1 MTILEAAQTSQST
14 PSSAWRIR
22 GGTPLEGT
30 VDLYGA
36 KNAISK
42 QLIASLLTTE
52 PCFFSNVPR
61 IAETT
66 ITLEMLSELGTQ
78 YEWLT
83 EHTLRV
89 ETPHLRTAA
98 VPDRFAGLNRVSVLF
113 LAPLLH
119 RAGEARVP
127 VPGGDAIG
135 VRPVDFHLD
144 GLKKMGAEVS
154 VDGIAMTGK
163 GGAGKPHG
171 WAVGPEGV
179 RRTRADG
186 PLKGSTIQLPYPS
199 VGATEQL
206 ILAGTLARGTT
217 VIANAAVEPEIIDT
231 VCLLQQMGAQI
242 AVETDRRIVVE
253 GVPRL
258 RGASHRVV
266 PDRIE
271 AASFACL
278 AVATGGRVAVRNARQ
293 DHVLSF
299 INHLQRLGGGFSV
312 DTVEGDVMTFFRR
325 DALRAIHLETDV
337 HPGFL
342 TDWQQPFVAMMTQA
356 TGMSVVHETVHEER
370 FGYIEAFQAMGA
382 EIQPYTDCLGSKP
395 CRYWNADRV
404 HSCVVRGPT
413 QLSAA
418 HLTVPDIRAGFAY
431 LVAALVAEGTS
442 ELTGVHH
449 LERGYADLIPRLRS
463 LGVQIEVS

>member
-1 MTILEAAQTSQST
+1 MAILEAASDVVATSS
-14 PSSAWRIR
+14 WRVR

-52 PCFFSNVPR
+52 PCTFSNVPR

-66 ITLEMLSELGTQ
+66 ITLEMLAELGAQ
-78 YEWLT
+78 YDWLD

-98 VPDRFAGLNRVSVLF
+98 LPDRFAGMNRVSVLF

-135 VRPVDFHLD
+135 PRPVDFHLD
-144 GLKKMGAEVS
+144 GLRKMGAEVT
-154 VDGIAMTGK
+154 VDGVALAGK
-163 GGAGKPHG
+163 G
-171 WAVGPEGV
+171 
-179 RRTRADG
+179 G
-186 PLKGSTIQLPYPS
+186 PLKGTTIQLPYPS

-242 AVETDRRIVVE
+242 AVETDRRIVIE

-312 DTVEGDVMTFFRR
+312 DAVEGDVMTFFRR
-325 DALRAIHLETDV
+325 DALRATHLETDV

-356 TGMSVVHETVHEER
+356 SGMSVVHETVHEER
-370 FGYIEAFQAMGA
+370 FGYIEAFREMGA
-382 EIQPYTDCLGSKP
+382 EIQSYTSCLGSKP
-395 CRYWNADRV
+395 CRYWNADRI

-413 QLSAA
+413 QLTGARLA
-418 HLTVPDIRAGFAY
+418 VPDIRAGFAY

-463 LGVQIEVS
+463 LGVQIDVT

>member
-1 MTILEAAQTSQST
+1 MTSLTAPPLPGASRDEGQVEGSTATS
-14 PSSAWRIR
+14 WRIT

-52 PCFFSNVPR
+52 PCTFSNVPR
-61 IAETT
+61 IAETA
-66 ITLEMLSELGTQ
+66 ITLEMLEQLGTRH
-78 YEWLT
+78 EWLD

-89 ETPHLRTAA
+89 ETPHLRAA
-98 VPDRFAGLNRVSVLF
+98 AIADRFAGLNRVSVLF

-127 VPGGDAIG
+127 LPGGDAIG
-135 VRPVDFHLD
+135 PRPVDFHLE
-144 GLKKMGAEVS
+144 GLRKMGAEVS
-154 VDGIAMTGK
+154 SDGVALTGK
-163 GGAGKPHG
+163 GG
-171 WAVGPEGV
+171 
-179 RRTRADG
+179 
-186 PLKGSTIQLPYPS
+186 PLKGTTVQLPYPS

-242 AVETDRRIVVE
+242 AVETDRRIVIE

-312 DTVEGDVMTFFRR
+312 DPVEGDSMTFFRP

-356 TGMSVVHETVHEER
+356 AGMSVVHETVHEER
-370 FGYIEAFQAMGA
+370 FGYIEAFNGMGA

-413 QLSAA
+413 RLSGAR
-418 HLTVPDIRAGFAY
+418 LEVPDIRAGFAY

-442 ELTGVHH
+442 ELTNVHH
-449 LERGYADLIPRLRS
+449 LERGYADLIARLRS
-463 LGVQIEVS
+463 LGVQIEVN

>member
-1 MTILEAAQTSQST
+1 MAILEATPEVVATSS
-14 PSSAWRIR
+14 WRIR

-52 PCFFSNVPR
+52 PCTFSNVPR

-66 ITLEMLSELGTQ
+66 ITLEMLGELGTR
-78 YEWLT
+78 YEWLD

-89 ETPHLRTAA
+89 ETPHLRTAS

-127 VPGGDAIG
+127 APGGDAIG
-135 VRPVDFHLD
+135 VRPVDFHLE
-144 GLKKMGAEVS
+144 GLKKMGAEVA
-154 VDGIAMTGK
+154 VDGIALTGK
-163 GGAGKPHG
+163 GG
-171 WAVGPEGV
+171 
-179 RRTRADG
+179 
-186 PLKGSTIQLPYPS
+186 PLKGTTIQLPYPS

-325 DALRAIHLETDV
+325 DALRATHLETDV

-356 TGMSVVHETVHEER
+356 SGMSVVHETVHEER
-370 FGYIEAFQAMGA
+370 FGYIESFREMGA

-418 HLTVPDIRAGFAY
+418 RLAVPDIRAGFAY

-463 LGVQIEVS
+463 LGVQVDVG

>member
-1 MTILEAAQTSQST
+1 MVTPVLAPSAGAATS
-14 PSSAWRIR
+14 AVWRIE

-30 VDLYGA
+30 VDLFGA
-36 KNAISK
+36 KNAVSK

-52 PCFFSNVPR
+52 PCTFANVPR
-61 IAETT
+61 IAETA
-66 ITLEMLSELGTQ
+66 ITLEMLGELGTRH
-78 YEWLT
+78 EWLD

-89 ETPHLRTAA
+89 ETPYLRTAA
-98 VPDRFAGLNRVSVLF
+98 LPERFAGLNRVSVLF

-127 VPGGDAIG
+127 SPGGDAIG
-135 VRPVDFHLD
+135 PRPVDFHLE
-144 GLKKMGAEVS
+144 GLRKMGAEVS
-154 VDGIAMTGK
+154 SDGIALAGK
-163 GGAGKPHG
+163 G
-171 WAVGPEGV
+171 
-179 RRTRADG
+179 G
-186 PLKGSTIQLPYPS
+186 PLKGTTVQLPYPS

-278 AVATGGRVAVRNARQ
+278 AVATGGRVSVRNARQ

-312 DTVEGDVMTFFRR
+312 DAVEGDSMTFFRR

-356 TGMSVVHETVHEER
+356 SGMSVVHETVHEER
-370 FGYIEAFQAMGA
+370 FGYIEAFRAMGA

-413 QLSAA
+413 GLTGAQLA
-418 HLTVPDIRAGFAY
+418 VPDIRAGFAY
-431 LVAALVAEGTS
+431 LVAALVADGTS

-449 LERGYADLIPRLRS
+449 LERGYADLIPRLRG
-463 LGVQIEVS
+463 LGVQVTVS

>member
-1 MTILEAAQTSQST
+1 MAIFEATPAAVATSS
-14 PSSAWRIR
+14 WHIR

-52 PCFFSNVPR
+52 PCTFSNVPR

-78 YEWLT
+78 YDWLT

-89 ETPHLRTAA
+89 ETPHLRTASL
-98 VPDRFAGLNRVSVLF
+98 PDRFAGLNRVSVLF

-135 VRPVDFHLD
+135 PRPVDFHLD
-144 GLKKMGAEVS
+144 GLRKMGAELS
-154 VDGIAMTGK
+154 VDGLAMAGK
-163 GGAGKPHG
+163 G
-171 WAVGPEGV
+171 
-179 RRTRADG
+179 G
-186 PLKGSTIQLPYPS
+186 PLKGTTIQLPYPS

-253 GVPRL
+253 GVPHL

-299 INHLQRLGGGFSV
+299 INHLQRLGGG
-312 DTVEGDVMTFFRR
+312 
-325 DALRAIHLETDV
+325 L
-337 HPGFL
+337 
-342 TDWQQPFVAMMTQA
+342 
-356 TGMSVVHETVHEER
+356 
-370 FGYIEAFQAMGA
+370 
-382 EIQPYTDCLGSKP
+382 
-395 CRYWNADRV
+395 DRK
-404 HSCVVRGPT
+404 ST
-413 QLSAA
+413 
-418 HLTVPDIRAGFAY
+418 
-431 LVAALVAEGTS
+431 
-442 ELTGVHH
+442 
-449 LERGYADLIPRLRS
+449 RLNS
-463 LGVQIEVS
+463 SH